1 MIKAHHESVK
11 AEEAGLDATEVL
23 EAKEMFGK
31 FTFDSIATSG
41 FGIESNSFED
51 PDNIFRINALKLI
64 RDPKYARKTD
74 LIKFMLMAVSPKFAR
89 FLGLSALD
97 TKSSQFF
104 IDILRKTIENRRK
117 TGIKRNDI
125 IDIFIEELDKNRED
139 NFLSKADFELGIVS
153 TAIIFFFAGFD
164 TTATTLSLVVYAL
177 MNYPDT
183 QEKLRQEIEDVIG
196 ADEKITADHLKEL
209 KYMENVLNEAMRYYF
224 TFGLQRTCTK
234 DYKVPGMDFTIE
246 KGLIV
251 NVLPPGAECFSNP
264 DTFDPDNFDPDNNP
278 NKFGFTGFGQGP
290 RACIGMRYA
299 YQTLKI
305 ALIHTVRHFR
315 LLKCSETTKEE
326 DLNFSIGINGFVGG
340 FKFKVEMIDK

>member
-1 MIKAHHESVK
+1 M
-11 AEEAGLDATEVL
+11 
-23 EAKEMFGK
+23 
-31 FTFDSIATSG
+31 
-41 FGIESNSFED
+41 
-51 PDNIFRINALKLI
+51 
-64 RDPKYARKTD
+64 
-74 LIKFMLMAVSPKFAR
+74 
-89 FLGLSALD
+89 
-97 TKSSQFF
+97 
-104 IDILRKTIENRRK
+104 
-117 TGIKRNDI
+117 
-125 IDIFIEELDKNRED
+125 
-139 NFLSKADFELGIVS
+139 GIVS

-196 ADEKITADHLKEL
+196 TDEKITADHLKEL

-224 TFGLQRTCTK
+224 TFGKIYIYSLKVFHIETAGLQRTCTK

-290 RACIGMRYA
+290 RACIG
-299 YQTLKI
+299 
-305 ALIHTVRHFR
+305 
-315 LLKCSETTKEE
+315 KE
-326 DLNFSIGINGFVGG
+326 DWKGNIV
-340 FKFKVEMIDK
+340 V